1 MSQDNEKSSCKCGC
15 EDEFSE
21 EDLTSLDELAE
32 EVIFG
37 KNQNR
42 SHAIK
47 DLWFEDMTKYLKEC
61 DSPEESKPELM
72 FLSLSN
78 ALLDMFFDIV
88 PREFAIASANNMSQ
102 FLTTLLINKEYNIDV
117 MEKYMEDYNKT
128 IGDSEDADEIET
140 FDENWWNE
148 KREYLNGKTMND
160 AITEMSEKYGL

>member
-88 PREFAIASANNMSQ
+88 PREFAIASSNNMSQ